1 MDSERILQIHMAARK
16 DVQVEVVSHSDD
28 SVPSV
33 AQHGTLSKLPAQKQS
48 QRSGNG
54 SPWRKKDMNQPS
66 SSTRWFRG
74 LWDGHSETDDNSEA
88 HAPSQKTNSKSA
100 DPESSVHVI
109 WKESLY
115 CTTSPLVPNTR
126 LYTWLARGNSQEQT
140 ENEQTDVPHCASCEI
155 YLSRVTGKPP
165 SSLSMELSKHMD

>member
-1 MDSERILQIHMAARK
+1 MREDR
-16 DVQVEVVSHSDD
+16 VQSAGKVTIQNLNTEVSLIWGCRRRSDWGEENQR
-28 SVPSV
+28 SSQGNKKYHPFS
-33 AQHGTLSKLPAQKQS
+33 GFRTLSKLPAQKQS

-140 ENEQTDVPHCASCEI
+140 ENEQTDVPHCDEETE
-155 YLSRVTGKPP
+155 SREG
-165 SSLSMELSKHMD
+165 